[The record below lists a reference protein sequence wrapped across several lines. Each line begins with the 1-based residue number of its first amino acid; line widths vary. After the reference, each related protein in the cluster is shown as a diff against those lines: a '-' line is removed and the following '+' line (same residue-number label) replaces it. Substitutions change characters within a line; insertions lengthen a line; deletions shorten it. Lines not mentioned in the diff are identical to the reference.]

1 MIPVRSLQNYL
12 NKPFQVVLDVYIEK
26 SQARVWVM
34 DFNPWGSKTDSL
46 LFEWDELK
54 NMNTNAEIVY
64 KVIEKA
70 QEIQESGLSQYKVP
84 IVNH

>member
-1 MIPVRSLQNYL
+1 
-12 NKPFQVVLDVYIEK
+12 
-26 SQARVWVM
+26 M

-84 IVNH
+84 IELVADLENNLKFEDILNNKHPELFQNSKN